1 MKCAHLMLDCSVTVM
16 NVVCSV
22 TGERCRALVVDVG
35 VFVKDKAL
43 VRCESVSE
51 TVEPKKWIQ
60 VSWLDEFDMVL

>member
-1 MKCAHLMLDCSVTVM
+1 MHLMLDCSVTVM